1 MWYLDG
7 GGGCR
12 GVEVVGEGGGEAHR
26 GQYGDPERCH
36 RVGAVPKGVHPVA
49 APLPPLPRRSSRDRR
64 ACPAAA
70 APFPSSCRGGAG
82 DFTAVSFSLSS
93 FSREVLTEEREVSP
107 CRSSLLGWDPP
118 VGESR
123 ESDMAR
129 ANWSTHVTERG
140 SASQDSGGRVHV
152 GQQHVGQQMGLFRPI
167 RTSRPRRL
175 TQAPTWQWEARPGP
189 GERDAA
195 EAGNPNLIR
204 RWQRRLS
211 ARLTFNQ
218 VRP

>member
-1 MWYLDG
+1 LPPRWRG
-7 GGGCR
+7 AQRSASCR
-12 GVEVVGEGGGEAHR
+12 GYASSVT
-26 GQYGDPERCH
+26 
-36 RVGAVPKGVHPVA
+36 
-49 APLPPLPRRSSRDRR
+49 APQQPRSP

-70 APFPSSCRGGAG
+70 ASFPSSCRGGAG

-107 CRSSLLGWDPP
+107 CRSPLTGWDPP
-118 VGESR
+118 VGQSGD
-123 ESDMAR
+123 SDMAR
-129 ANWSTHVTERG
+129 ADWSTHVTERG

-152 GQQHVGQQMGLFRPI
+152 GQQYVGQQMGLFRPI

-175 TQAPTWQWEARPGP
+175 TQAPTWQWEARPGLAAKES
-189 GERDAA
+189 ERDAA

-204 RWQRRLS
+204 WWRRRRLS

>member
-1 MWYLDG
+1 VWYLDG

-64 ACPAAA
+64 ACPSAA

-140 SASQDSGGRVHV
+140 LASQETQEAGCTWANKWAYSGPFVRVDP
-152 GQQHVGQQMGLFRPI
+152 GGLHKLPLGNRRPGLA
-167 RTSRPRRL
+167 RVNATQPRRETL
-175 TQAPTWQWEARPGP
+175 T
-189 GERDAA
+189 
-195 EAGNPNLIR
+195 
-204 RWQRRLS
+204 
-211 ARLTFNQ
+211 
-218 VRP
+218 